1 MSPVSAV
8 IAENAVVLVGV
19 PGCGYCARA
28 KDMLINAGQEFR
40 FYELSRDESGDAMR
54 QELDQ
59 LAGFGRRTVP
69 YLWVHG
75 KYAGG
80 CNDGPESWMG
90 VRRVLRPA
98 HTPAR
103 TC

>member
-1 MSPVSAV
+1 
-8 IAENAVVLVGV
+8 
-19 PGCGYCARA
+19 
-28 KDMLINAGQEFR
+28 
-40 FYELSRDESGDAMR
+40 MR